1 MLVLIVELIEQPRMA
16 AGELID
22 VLGCATIE
30 AVLVLSAEK
39 VVGYKHQGIKRGE
52 IAWHGSQASGGNIFI
67 LGATPTFA
75 QKCLTFTIIF
85 V

>member
-39 VVGYKHQGIKRGE
+39 VVGYKHQGTKRGE
-52 IAWHGSQASGGNIFI
+52 IAWHGSQAGGIMLLN
-67 LGATPTFA
+67 LG
-75 QKCLTFTIIF
+75 QLQLSLQN

>member
-30 AVLVLSAEK
+30 AILALSAEK
-39 VVGYKHQGIKRGE
+39 VVGYKHQGTKRGE
-52 IAWHGSQASGGNIFI
+52 IAWHGSQAGGGNAFI
-67 LGATPTFA
+67 LGATSTFTP
-75 QKCLTFTIIF
+75 KCLTFTIIF